1 MKSTSLKKGEIV
13 IRAYAHEP
21 EEWGVIVGFETVTVD
36 PRNEAYPDDTV
47 DMDKE
52 YPIEYVYATVLWP
65 GGYTT
70 QEVDYELWTPEEAFE
85 YAEKTLKELEAE
97 NSQQK
102 D

>member
-1 MKSTSLKKGEIV
+1 MQLKKGDIV
-13 IRAYAHEP
+13 VRAYAHDP
-21 EEWGVIVGFETVTVD
+21 IEWGVIIEFETVNVA
-36 PRNEAYPDDTV
+36 PRQNLCVHDDF
-47 DMDKE
+47 
-52 YPIEYVYATVLWP
+52 PIEYVYATVLWP

-70 QEVDYELWTPEEAFE
+70 QEIDYELWTPKEAFE

>member
-1 MKSTSLKKGEIV
+1 MPSLKKGEIV

-21 EEWGVIVGFETVTVD
+21 EEWGVIIEFETVVVD
-36 PRNEAYPDDTV
+36 PRGEEYPEDTV
-47 DMDKE
+47 DTDTE

-70 QEVDYELWTPEEAFE
+70 QEIDFELWTPKEAFE